1 MISRAVVT
9 PFGNDKHGP
18 SSSGAPSTLSKVLT
32 RLVNP
37 DPLDQRRGGAES
49 ATQGASF
56 QAGLRGQGYGEFNSS
71 GRVALDEE
79 TIKDANFSRFA
90 QKRL

>member
-1 MISRAVVT
+1 
-9 PFGNDKHGP
+9 
-18 SSSGAPSTLSKVLT
+18 
-32 RLVNP
+32 LVNP

-56 QAGLRGQGYGEFNSS
+56 QAGLRGQRYGELNSS

-79 TIKDANFSRFA
+79 TIKDAAISRFLKSGFEA
-90 QKRL
+90 AFWDASESFLFERFGRI